1 MLFES
6 LTFLLIWILIGWL
19 LWYLLFQKST
29 SVIPAAYYTGLGI
42 VTLAALLTI
51 AFMNPT
57 GRTSELL
64 GSLLSI
70 ILTPLGLSLLL
81 LSSWTFRDGAGKVA
95 GRFSTQETKQAAVA
109 FAILLI
115 SSTPTVSYT
124 LAEQLERDAIRSLG
138 DNGSVQ
144 AIVLMG
150 KGTTRIAGIGEDRL
164 ELTESGDRITY
175 AAQLYRQGIANRIIV
190 SAGFRPEQNAYWLST
205 RTSCPDDPAAF
216 RACRNAESTDI
227 RILLQRMGVPASA
240 IEVPEGE
247 LENRRELVD
256 VRTSA
261 LDVRDEFGGTP
272 NGARIA
278 LVTSAVSMSRS
289 AMSFENVGFTVIP
302 KPADFYT
309 LPYDSPDLPNAP
321 WRYLSIPD
329 LIPNADGLT
338 VTTKVI
344 SEYLLS
350 VFYFLRGW
358 ISPFKV

>member
-6 LTFLLIWILIGWL
+6 LTFLLIWIFIGWL
-19 LWYLLFQKST
+19 LWYLLFQVKF
-29 SVIPAAYYTGLGI
+29 IPTAYYTGLGI
-42 VTLAALLTI
+42 VTVAALLTI
-51 AFMNPT
+51 AFMSPT

-64 GSLLSI
+64 GSLLSLL
-70 ILTPLGLSLLL
+70 LTPLGLSLLL
-81 LSSWTFRDGAGKVA
+81 LSRWTLREGPNKFTSNGL
-95 GRFSTQETKQAAVA
+95 AATA
-109 FAILLI
+109 FTILLFA
-115 SSTPTVSYT
+115 STPMVGYSF
-124 LAEQLERDAIRSLG
+124 AEQLERDSIRNLG
-138 DNGSVQ
+138 DRGPTQ
-144 AIVLMG
+144 AIVLLG
-150 KGTTRIAGIGEDRL
+150 QGTTRVAGIGEDRL
-164 ELTESGDRITY
+164 ELTESGDLITY
-175 AAQLYRQGIANRIIV
+175 AAQLYRQGISNRIIV
-190 SAGFRPEQNAYWLST
+190 SAGFRPEANAYWLSK
-205 RTSCPDDPAAF
+205 RTTCPDDPAAF

-240 IEVPEGE
+240 IVIPEGE
-247 LENRRELVD
+247 LANRRELVD

-278 LVTSAVSMSRS
+278 LVASALSMAR
-289 AMSFENVGFTVIP
+289 ATYAFENVGFTVVP

-329 LIPNADGLT
+329 LIPNVDGLT

-344 SEYLLS
+344 KEYLLS

-358 ISPFKV
+358 VSPFRV